1 MYCKF
6 SFDIYKYISITINA
20 IASVK
25 PKRILPGEKLGENTH
40 CLGLWW
46 SSGKML
52 CLLHK

>member
-40 CLGLWW
+40 CLDHTCFALELKLF
-46 SSGKML
+46 S
-52 CLLHK
+52 